1 MDLMKVFVYV
11 CANVSQSDSRS
22 VCVYMCQSICKRKAS
37 SFSWMKTFKNRAIII
52 TTTTTTTKQQQKI
65 TKCFNRIKRIAKRGN
80 VLIKLLGQQQS
91 YANTKVRAKSFNLIY
106 VMFSFFWVL
115 LECIKVKYLLFL
127 LLNLLWFLN
136 CELLV
141 VIHETNNNNHNKW
154 SKLQEKKSSRR
165 RNNNNKI

>member
-52 TTTTTTTKQQQKI
+52 ITTTTATKQQQKI
-65 TKCFNRIKRIAKRGN
+65 TKCFNRIKRFAKRGN
-80 VLIKLLGQQQS
+80 VFIKLLGKQQS

-106 VMFSFFWVL
+106 VMFYFFWVL
-115 LECIKVKYLLFL
+115 LECIKSEIFVVSSSKFIMVFK
-127 LLNLLWFLN
+127 LWICWWWN
-136 CELLV
+136 
-141 VIHETNNNNHNKW
+141 TKQTTTTQQM
-154 SKLQEKKSSRR
+154 K
-165 RNNNNKI
+165 